1 MERRTPYVAHSDA
14 RGRFRG
20 LTRETWAEANFIE
33 TGAGQ
38 VRGNHYHTETREL
51 FFIVR
56 GEVHVEVEHLR
67 TGERTEF
74 TARAGDIFVIE
85 PMEFHVFRTL
95 TDAEWINMLS
105 RPMDSTRPDLHRRDA
120 GGR

>member
-1 MERRTPYVAHSDA
+1 MERRAPYVAHSDA

-38 VRGNHYHTETREL
+38 VRGNHYHAETREL

-56 GEVHVEVEHLR
+56 RWRNLVVAIAAAGVLLSIVAGMQQPNYYSATALMLVEHRENRVVDFRDGSSALTVAAR
-67 TGERTEF
+67 VTGK
-74 TARAGDIFVIE
+74 G
-85 PMEFHVFRTL
+85 
-95 TDAEWINMLS
+95 
-105 RPMDSTRPDLHRRDA
+105 
-120 GGR
+120 